1 MAAQMQSSK
10 PTGPGAAAVVAAG
23 IGTFMIG
30 LMASLA
36 VASAGL
42 NNALNWYNPT
52 GPLSGKTGVG
62 IVAWLLGWV
71 ILHAAW
77 KTKNVNFG
85 RAFSWALALV
95 VLGFLLTFP
104 PVFDLFARE

>member
-23 IGTFMIG
+23 IGTFTIG
-30 LMASLA
+30 LTTSLA
-36 VASAGL
+36 EASASL

-62 IVAWLLGWV
+62 VVVWLLAWFV
-71 ILHAAW
+71 LHTVW
-77 KTKNVNFG
+77 KDKNLNFAG
-85 RAFSWALALV
+85 VSSWALALAI
-95 VLGFLLTFP
+95 LGFLLTFP
-104 PVFDLFARE
+104 PVFGLFAGQ

>member
-23 IGTFMIG
+23 IGTFTIG

-42 NNALNWYNPT
+42 NNALNWYDPT

-62 IVAWLLGWV
+62 VVAWLLAWV
-71 ILHAAW
+71 ILHVAW
-77 KTKNVNFG
+77 ESKKVNFG
-85 RAFSWALALV
+85 RAFRWALAP
-95 VLGFLLTFP
+95 VLLGVFLH
-104 PVFDLFARE
+104 